1 MVNDF
6 DYSGI
11 DYHFGTEQTGA
22 VCSVESSS
30 FDCDSVIGGLNDGIL
45 FGVTAETLVQVA
57 SGGGI

>member
-22 VCSVESSS
+22 VCGVESSS
-30 FDCDSVIGGLNDGIL
+30 FDSDSVIGGLNDGIL

-57 SGGGI
+57 PGGGI